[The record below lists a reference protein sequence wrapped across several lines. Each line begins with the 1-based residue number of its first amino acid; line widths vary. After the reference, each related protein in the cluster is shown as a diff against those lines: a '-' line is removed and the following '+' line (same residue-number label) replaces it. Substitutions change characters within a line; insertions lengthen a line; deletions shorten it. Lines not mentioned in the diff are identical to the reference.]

1 MKLGTEDRK
10 RLIQA
15 SIAVPLALIGLIY
28 LYVQLFGGST
38 PPPSPPPPSTT
49 VSSTANNRAS
59 TGPKTTV
66 AGAKNAAARRLTGSS
81 AALDPTLHPEV
92 MAAAESLVYTGNG
105 RNIFSASA
113 APVVIEKPIASAR
126 PGARSATPAVYT
138 PPPPPP
144 IDLKF
149 FGTATYGGQ
158 RKAFLLHGDD
168 IFIAGPGEIVDRR
181 YRIVNILLNSIEVED
196 MPNNDKQSLPLAA
209 Q

>member
-1 MKLGTEDRK
+1 MKLGTEDKK

-28 LYVQLFGGST
+28 LYVEVFGGSP
-38 PPPSPPPPSTT
+38 PPPSPPPATT
-49 VSSTANNRAS
+49 VSSTVNNRAA
-59 TGPKTTV
+59 TGQK
-66 AGAKNAAARRLTGSS
+66 GASAKRLTTSS
-81 AALDPTLHPEV
+81 VGLDPTLHPEV

-113 APVVIEKPIASAR
+113 APVMIEKPIASAR
-126 PGARSATPAVYT
+126 PNAKSTAPAVYT
-138 PPPPPP
+138 PPPPPPPPP

-149 FGTATYGGQ
+149 FGTVTSGGQ

-168 IFIAGPGEIVDRR
+168 IFIAGAGEIVDRR
-181 YRIVNILLNSIEVED
+181 YRIVNIMLNSVVVED
-196 MPNNDKQSLPLAA
+196 MPNNNKQSLPLAV